1 MKQKYIY
8 FSLGLAFFLVTSFY
22 FFSSQYSFAAAVCDP
37 ESGKIS
43 INGECKC
50 PPGQDPV
57 TVETNGQQRERCQL
71 SNPAKGQLVNISN
84 FPDLLGRIINILLT
98 FAGAIAVI
106 FLIVGGYRYIIARG
120 NEEMMEAA
128 KKTITGAIIGI
139 IVIVISFAIVAII
152 NNLLTRP

>member
-1 MKQKYIY
+1 M
-8 FSLGLAFFLVTSFY
+8 
-22 FFSSQYSFAAAVCDP
+22 
-37 ESGKIS
+37 
-43 INGECKC
+43 
-50 PPGQDPV
+50 
-57 TVETNGQQRERCQL
+57 
-71 SNPAKGQLVNISN
+71 
-84 FPDLLGRIINILLT
+84 
-98 FAGAIAVI
+98 I